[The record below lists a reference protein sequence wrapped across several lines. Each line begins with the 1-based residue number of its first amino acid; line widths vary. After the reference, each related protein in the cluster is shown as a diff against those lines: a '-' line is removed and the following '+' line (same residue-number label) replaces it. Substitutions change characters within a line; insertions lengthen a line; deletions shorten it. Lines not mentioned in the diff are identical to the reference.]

1 MGTCGDTDRGIN
13 MYADQPL
20 RFFLDKLCSNS
31 PEPGGGSASA
41 LTGAIAASLSG
52 MLAALTTGKKGYEA
66 VWSEM
71 EEIYKKAQELKN
83 DMLDLLQKDTEAFD
97 DASKAFKMPKGTDE
111 EKKKRAE
118 AIEAGLIKASEV
130 PLGIMEKSLDVA
142 RLARRVLKKGNEMA
156 VSDGAISALFA
167 ESAAIGGM
175 INVRINFSWMKNEDY
190 IRKTEHRLDE
200 ILDEIREIK
209 EEAVSY
215 TLEKLKR

>member
-1 MGTCGDTDRGIN
+1 MN

-66 VWSEM
+66 AWSEM
-71 EEIYKKAQELKN
+71 DQIFESARQLKD
-83 DMLDLLQKDTEAFD
+83 DMLDLLQRDTEAFD
-97 DASKAFKMPKGTDE
+97 DASKAFKMPRGTDE
-111 EKKKRAE
+111 EKKRRAE
-118 AIEAGLIKASEV
+118 AIEAGLVKASEV
-130 PLGIMEKSLDVA
+130 PLGIMEKSLEVA
-142 RLARRVLKKGNEMA
+142 RLARQVLKKGNEMA
-156 VSDGAISALFA
+156 ITDGAISALFA

-209 EEAVSY
+209 EEAISY
-215 TLEKLKR
+215 TLEKLKK

>member
-1 MGTCGDTDRGIN
+1 MN

-20 RFFLDKLCSNS
+20 RFFLDKLCSKS

-71 EEIYKKAQELKN
+71 DQIFERARQLKD
-83 DMLDLLQKDTEAFD
+83 DMLDLLQRDTEAFD
-97 DASKAFKMPKGTDE
+97 DASRAFKMPRNTDK

-118 AIEAGLIKASEV
+118 AIEAGLVKASEV
-130 PLGIMEKSLDVA
+130 PLGIMEKSLEVA
-142 RLARRVLKKGNEMA
+142 RLARQVLKKGNEMA
-156 VSDGAISALFA
+156 ITDGAISALFA

-175 INVRINFSWMKNEDY
+175 INARINFSWMKNENY

-200 ILDEIREIK
+200 ILDEIRDIK
-209 EEAVSY
+209 EEAISY
-215 TLEKLKR
+215 TLEKLKK